1 VLNNPEAAPIVFAAR
16 QRAVQDIGGV
26 DLGRLVLRDPIEREP
41 ISYSSQALGINL
53 VGVRGTLAIER
64 NGEQTEIELTP
75 ETLEQW
81 APKSDILTVPLVR
94 LDEFEYAP
102 VVADPPADTLLAPN
116 GFYIRRSGSAMLY
129 AEAGDEVL
137 VTAQYAQV
145 GRNAGTT
152 APVTVTSPSGE
163 QVSVCQIPFEGE
175 GEVRFTALETG
186 LYELHAE
193 PGGNRMTFTSSSHP
207 LNLVADDGPIQLI
220 AGGGTLYVWVPKGTT
235 EFGIVAS
242 GGGGG
247 EGVRAALYN
256 PAGELVQEEDD
267 AGGAVLLR
275 GVLDQPSDGEAWRLE
290 VLRPTE
296 LFFEDHSISVRGIPP
311 LLAPSPEALLMPR

>member
-1 VLNNPEAAPIVFAAR
+1 
-16 QRAVQDIGGV
+16 
-26 DLGRLVLRDPIEREP
+26 
-41 ISYSSQALGINL
+41 
-53 VGVRGTLAIER
+53 
-64 NGEQTEIELTP
+64 
-75 ETLEQW
+75 
-81 APKSDILTVPLVR
+81 
-94 LDEFEYAP
+94 
-102 VVADPPADTLLAPN
+102 
-116 GFYIRRSGSAMLY
+116 M
-129 AEAGDEVL
+129 
-137 VTAQYAQV
+137 
-145 GRNAGTT
+145 
-152 APVTVTSPSGE
+152 
-163 QVSVCQIPFEGE
+163 
-175 GEVRFTALETG
+175 RFTALETG
-186 LYELHAE
+186 LYELYAE

-220 AGGGTLYVWVPKGTT
+220 AGGGSLYVWVPKGTT

-296 LFFEDHSISVRGIPP
+296 LFFEDHSISVPAFRRCSP
-311 LLAPSPEALLMPR
+311 PSPRGAA

>member
-1 VLNNPEAAPIVFAAR
+1 
-16 QRAVQDIGGV
+16 
-26 DLGRLVLRDPIEREP
+26 
-41 ISYSSQALGINL
+41 
-53 VGVRGTLAIER
+53 
-64 NGEQTEIELTP
+64 
-75 ETLEQW
+75 
-81 APKSDILTVPLVR
+81 
-94 LDEFEYAP
+94 
-102 VVADPPADTLLAPN
+102 
-116 GFYIRRSGSAMLY
+116 
-129 AEAGDEVL
+129 
-137 VTAQYAQV
+137 
-145 GRNAGTT
+145 
-152 APVTVTSPSGE
+152 
-163 QVSVCQIPFEGE
+163 
-175 GEVRFTALETG
+175 
-186 LYELHAE
+186 
-193 PGGNRMTFTSSSHP
+193 MTFTSSSHP
-207 LNLVADDGPIQLI
+207 RNLVADDGPIQLI